1 MCAMA
6 IYRVSAWDEVD
17 EFIMS
22 NPSPEQIVAFRMSTP
37 LQERA
42 AELLERNREGELTLE
57 ELAEL
62 DEFTAIEKFMR
73 RLKAKALAKLHP

>member
-1 MCAMA
+1 MA
-6 IYRVSAWDEVD
+6 ICRVSAWDEVD

-22 NPSPEQIVAFRMSTP
+22 NPSPEQIISFQMSAA

-42 AELLERNREGELTLE
+42 VELLKQNREGELTLE
-57 ELAEL
+57 ELTEL

-73 RLKAKALAKLHP
+73 RLKAKALAKHSQLP